1 MEASDKQGFVDGVF
15 HQVAARYDLMND
27 LMSGGLHRAWKDALV
42 NTIAPPKAPVRPWR
56 ALDIAGGTGDIAF
69 RLAEASGPPAEITI
83 LDINASMLDVARA
96 RAKERGLSD
105 RIRIVE
111 ANAEKLPFES
121 GTFDAATSAF
131 GLRNV
136 PDLAAAL
143 REAHRVLRPGSRLA
157 VLEFSHVDV
166 AGLDRLYDLYSFNVI
181 PELGRAVVGEA
192 EPYRYLVESIRRFPN
207 QERFAAMLRT
217 AGFERVTYRNLSGG
231 IVAIHSGWKL

>member
-1 MEASDKQGFVDGVF
+1 MDSADKQGFVDGVF
-15 HQVAARYDLMND
+15 DTVAARYDLMND

-42 NTIAPPKAPVRPWR
+42 NTIAPPKSGARVWR

-69 RLAEASGPPAEITI
+69 RLADASGPRTEITI
-83 LDINASMLDVARA
+83 LDINAAMLDIARS
-96 RAKERGLSD
+96 RAKGRGLGD

-111 ANAEKLPFES
+111 ANAEKLPFEPN
-121 GTFDAATSAF
+121 TFDAATSAF

-136 PDLAAAL
+136 PDLPAAL
-143 REAHRVLRPGSRLA
+143 KEAHRVLRPGSRLA
-157 VLEFSHVDV
+157 VLEFSQVDI

-181 PELGRAVVGEA
+181 PELGRAIVGEA

-207 QERFAAMLRT
+207 QERFAAMLRA

>member
-1 MEASDKQGFVDGVF
+1 MEGSDKQGFVDGVF

-42 NTIAPPKAPVRPWR
+42 NTIAPPKSPVRPWR

-69 RLAEASGPPAEITI
+69 RLAEASSPPAEITI
-83 LDINASMLDVARA
+83 LDINASMLDVARS
-96 RAKERGLSD
+96 RSKERGLAD

-111 ANAEKLPFES
+111 ANAERLPFDP

-143 REAHRVLRPGSRLA
+143 KEAHRVLRPGSRLA